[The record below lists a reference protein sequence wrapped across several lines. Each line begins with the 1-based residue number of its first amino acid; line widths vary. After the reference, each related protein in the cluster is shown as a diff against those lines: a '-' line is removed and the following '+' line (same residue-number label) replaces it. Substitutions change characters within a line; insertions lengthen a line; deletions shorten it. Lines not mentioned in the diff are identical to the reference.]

1 MEFYPDIVVR
11 ERGWFQDRVVVGIDD
26 DNDDLKARAEEIKAY
41 MERSNVPEGLLVSP
55 THFRVYRNRYGIPPD
70 AVTEVADFPTERVME
85 YLPSYAQGSELR
97 ALVQRWLDWLPT
109 GFLNGNVG
117 LPPDVRE
124 VVQWEIMPYLY
135 DGETLA
141 AGDRWQPIPY

>member
-26 DNDDLKARAEEIKAY
+26 DNDDLKARADEIKAY
-41 MERSNVPEGLLVSP
+41 MERSNVPEGLLVSA

-70 AVTEVADFPTERVME
+70 AVAEVADFPTEQVMK
-85 YLPSYAQGSELR
+85 YLPSYARGSEIR
-97 ALVQRWLDWLPT
+97 ALVQRWLDWLPS
-109 GFLNGNVG
+109 GFQNGNVA
-117 LPPDVRE
+117 LSPDVRE
-124 VVQWEIMPYLY
+124 IVQWEIMPYLY

-141 AGDRWQPIPY
+141 VGGRWQPVPY